1 MEKILILIAL
11 LACPASPRIVRMNVS
26 AYCPCSQCCGA
37 YADGRTA
44 TNYKIKTGDR
54 FVAAPKTYAFGTKM
68 VIKGYNDGK
77 PVIVR
82 DRGGAIKGN
91 KLDLY
96 FDTHQEALN
105 WGRKQIDVEIL
116 K

>member
-1 MEKILILIAL
+1 MKTLLL
-11 LACPASPRIVRMNVS
+11 LAVLSGLALSQSVRMNVS
-26 AYCPCSQCCGA
+26 AYCPCSKCCGA
-37 YADGRTA
+37 YSDGYTA
-44 TNYKIKTGDR
+44 TGYKIKPGDR
-54 FVAAPKTYAFGTKM
+54 FVAAPKTYPFGTKM
-68 VIKGYNDGK
+68 IIPGYNDGK

-105 WGRKQIDVEIL
+105 WGRKPINVEIL